1 MFGMCFCLSYAG
13 KQKLYGY
20 IQMRPGD
27 DLRLCYQ
34 VHNEE
39 YSKKLAVYNLA
50 VGYYLLFLLFWFD
63 ALFLGVWQMKVFSLR
78 SLAFIGW
85 QLCDEYS
92 SRNFELYCFVV
103 SSLQHWFLF
112 GVHEQF

>member
-50 VGYYLLFLLFWFD
+50 VGYYLLFLLFCFD
-63 ALFLGVWQMKVFSLR
+63 ALFFG
-78 SLAFIGW
+78 SLA
-85 QLCDEYS
+85 DES
-92 SRNFELYCFVV
+92 VFTAFPCF
-103 SSLQHWFLF
+103 HWLATM
-112 GVHEQF
+112 